1 MLELISKPKCHPM
14 PGLENGLPTD
24 AAMGLS
30 NQPTMYVS
38 GCINEPHAAAVEGYR
53 RLAQGYE

>member
-1 MLELISKPKCHPM
+1 M